1 MAKTAVKEVYI
12 NFPNKENLQSFIETI
27 SNVLKHT
34 EFTLNY
40 RQGGLKIRISGEKE
54 VVFQSAHLVKNIS
67 SMFAKSTTP
76 NKEGYYSHHLQLIQQ
91 IGSKIMSLDS
101 LSSVLNH
108 SGLSTS
114 VIDQELVTKASMQE
128 VQKVLSELFVL
139 MQEIPLNVR
148 SQTMKTIILTAS
160 YCTNY
165 SPEFIIDQG
174 LKTECFRQ
182 KSDSIVVNMAP
193 DKCIEKLLLKM
204 SERDTKQEYDKFIE
218 EDWSIRKLYF
228 KE

>member
-1 MAKTAVKEVYI
+1 LAKTAVKEVYV

-27 SNVLKHT
+27 SNALKHI

-54 VVFQSAHLVKNIS
+54 VVFQSAHLVKNLS
-67 SMFAKSTTP
+67 RMFARSTTP

-101 LSSVLNH
+101 LSSVLNY
-108 SGLSTS
+108 SGVSTF
-114 VIDQELVTKASMQE
+114 VNDQELVTKASMQE
-128 VQKVLSELFVL
+128 VQKVLSELLVL
-139 MQEIPLNVR
+139 MEEIPLNVR

-174 LKTECFRQ
+174 LKIECFRQ
-182 KSDSIVVNMAP
+182 QSNSIVVNMSP
-193 DKCIEKLLLKM
+193 DKCIEHLFLKL
-204 SERDTKQEYDKFIE
+204 SEKDTKQEYDKFIE
-218 EDWSIRKLYF
+218 EDWSIRQLYF